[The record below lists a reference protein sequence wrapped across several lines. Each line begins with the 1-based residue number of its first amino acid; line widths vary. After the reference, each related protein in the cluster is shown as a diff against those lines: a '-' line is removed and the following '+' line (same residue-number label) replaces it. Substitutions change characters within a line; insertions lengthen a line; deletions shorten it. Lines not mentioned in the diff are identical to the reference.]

1 MYKNTANIS
10 KNVFE
15 FHYVQ
20 VLKLMIGGF
29 IFIIKGH
36 RSDGLFL
43 NFFFFRCLQSF
54 DFCVVP
60 RIGLHIV
67 RLNRNIFEKYT
78 VLKRTVLARCPNFTS
93 RPQL

>member
-15 FHYVQ
+15 FQYVQ

-43 NFFFFRCLQSF
+43 NFFFSVSSI
-54 DFCVVP
+54 D
-60 RIGLHIV
+60 
-67 RLNRNIFEKYT
+67 
-78 VLKRTVLARCPNFTS
+78 
-93 RPQL
+93 